1 MCIADS
7 EPEPIEDAMDPQR
20 KSNRDR
26 ATGFKQGILRSL
38 SFRLEGSLEEPETRS
53 SLSRLKKLTIAIPV
67 AFLFLLHYM
76 MHGVLNVLHD
86 FPGNLVLLAV
96 VALGIVFFSL
106 GVFRIISFLER
117 QILEQNKRL
126 ATVNEIAAASA
137 ENLELEELLDVALD
151 RVLEVMHAEAG
162 VIYVNDAEDE
172 ELSTIRYRG
181 FSEQLAQLIRSQA
194 ADAASKRQKGSD
206 SKLRDAAE
214 DLLQSPRI
222 AELAQVEDFKH
233 GAGVTLVANDEINA
247 FLGVAT
253 SQKSGYSQREL
264 RLLTS
269 IGAQL
274 GLAVR
279 NATLFSRTKQRN
291 RELAALLTVGRAV
304 TASLKL
310 SEVLARALNTVLDVT
325 TADVAEVWLTT
336 ENEELV
342 LERQQG
348 HAPDVFKE
356 RNRLRKGEGLPG
368 LVVESG
374 SPLVV
379 RDLSTDPRFAR
390 LGVQELGYETYY
402 ALPLRHRGMILG
414 VLGVIAHDP
423 EALSKESE
431 QSLLEGIG
439 EQLAVAIE
447 NSRLHVRVLDAAVI
461 EERERIAR
469 DLHDGM
475 AQVLGYINTQALA
488 VRKLLESGRA
498 EEAEHEVRA
507 MEKEARRVYTDIREE
522 ILVLRTSLDSRG
534 GLIAGLRG
542 YLREYGQMAGTTLE
556 MDVSE
561 KAEAIALPA
570 STEIQLMRIVQEA
583 ISNVRKHAQA
593 NKVTVNLDVEDEL
606 LTVRVEDD
614 GQGYEQQ
621 PVNTDGPRF
630 GLRTMRERAESIGG
644 EFEVMSSLGSG
655 TTVVVRAPIVK
666 KHKSREVE
674 EPHESTARR

>member
-1 MCIADS
+1 M
-7 EPEPIEDAMDPQR
+7 EPQR
-20 KSNRDR
+20 KSIKDKVVGRMR
-26 ATGFKQGILRSL
+26 SVIRSL
-38 SFRLEGSLEEPETRS
+38 SFKIDNDLEEPATRAG
-53 SLSRLKKLTIAIPV
+53 LSRLKKLTIAIPV
-67 AFLFLLHYM
+67 AFLLLLHYL

-86 FPGNLVLLAV
+86 FPGNLVLVAV
-96 VALGIVFFSL
+96 VALGIALFSL
-106 GVFRIISFLER
+106 GVFRIISVLEQ
-117 QILEQNKRL
+117 QILEQNRRL
-126 ATVNEIAAASA
+126 AAVNEVAAASA
-137 ENLELEELLDVALD
+137 ENLELEELLEVALD
-151 RVLEVMHAEAG
+151 QVLGIINVEAG
-162 VIYVNDAEDE
+162 VIYLNDAVDE
-172 ELSTIRYRG
+172 ELSAIRYRE
-181 FSEQLAQLIRSQA
+181 FSETLAQRIRSQA
-194 ADAASKRQKGSD
+194 VDAGPEEQQGGESE
-206 SKLRDAAE
+206 LRKATA
-214 DLLQSPRI
+214 DLLQDPRVV
-222 AELAQVEDFKH
+222 ELAQVEGFKH
-233 GAGVTLVANDEINA
+233 GAGITLVANEEINA

-253 SQKSGYSQREL
+253 KQKGGFSKREL

-269 IGAQL
+269 IGGQL

-279 NATLFSRTKQRN
+279 NANLFSRTKQRN

-310 SEVLARALNTVLDVT
+310 SEVLARALDTVLDVT

-348 HAPDVFKE
+348 HAPEVFKE
-356 RNRLRKGEGLPG
+356 RDRLRKGEGLPG

-379 RDLSTDPRFAR
+379 RDLSTDSRFAR
-390 LGVQELGYETYY
+390 LGVKELGYETYY

-447 NSRLHVRVLDAAVI
+447 NSQLHVRVLDAAVI

-522 ILVLRTSLDSRG
+522 ILVLRTSLDSRD
-534 GLIAGLRG
+534 GLIASVRK
-542 YLREYGQMAGTTLE
+542 YLQEYGLMAGTTLE

-570 STEIQLMRIVQEA
+570 STEIELMRIIQEA
-583 ISNVRKHAQA
+583 ISNVRKHAKA
-593 NKVTVNLDVEDEL
+593 NKATVSLDAEGEM
-606 LTVRVEDD
+606 LTIKVKDD

-621 PVNTDGPRF
+621 SDNADGSRF
-630 GLRTMRERAESIGG
+630 GLQTMRERAESIGG

-666 KHKSREVE
+666 NKSGEVE
-674 EPHESTARR
+674 KFDESAASR